1 MFWFNTINFSATDIS
16 KLPSYTPARLAR
28 RATNYMILGM
38 SIPAVLDVH
47 PPPHPSNSS
56 STNATIAQE
65 YLRSLNA
72 LLAEFETYQQ
82 QHPPDGGTASS
93 LSRARIPQMFKRS
106 STRPRKSSGAVG
118 AELTQTISAP
128 AMPDGV
134 PGHAHQTSMDGTYSN
149 SGFSTSSTQLS
160 SNMSSAPGAANFP
173 TTSAYPV
180 PGPFDAANSTLTA
193 NEGPYTHLITP
204 PIPFA
209 PDFYVIFATLCDVLT
224 DVYHRLMQLLSGPE
238 TCTPSLSEM
247 FTKVDARIRKV
258 MVGGILRE
266 FETASRDNAK
276 KELMSV
282 QKVVLGGLIGS

>member
-1 MFWFNTINFSATDIS
+1 
-16 KLPSYTPARLAR
+16 
-28 RATNYMILGM
+28 MILGM
-38 SIPAVLDVH
+38 SIPAVLDIH
-47 PPPHPSNSS
+47 PQPHPSNTS
-56 STNATIAQE
+56 STNASIAQE

-72 LLAEFETYQQ
+72 LFAEFETYQQ

-134 PGHAHQTSMDGTYSN
+134 PQTGHAHQTSMDGVHSN
-149 SGFSTSSTQLS
+149 SGFSTTSTQQS
-160 SNMSSAPGAANFP
+160 SAMSSGPGTASFP

-180 PGPFDAANSTLTA
+180 PGPLDAANSTLTA

-204 PIPFA
+204 PLPFA

-224 DVYHRLMQLLSGPE
+224 DVYHRLMQLLSGPD
-238 TCTPSLSEM
+238 TCTPLLSEM

-266 FETASRDNAK
+266 FEAASRDSAK